1 MTKKTTNASLP
12 IFIVVIAIVL
22 VISTVLII
30 SAYTGLSEQEQE
42 NIDLTSALNQ
52 AKETK
57 NNYEESIPGLIQEK
71 KQLNDNIN
79 SSNEQLTNA
88 SIVSEE
94 EKTVYENLV
103 KKLEENQSVL
113 EQLKSGD
120 KYNLHDP
127 LYDEVI
133 SFLDDD
139 NSKNIQKCILNA
151 KNMGIRCA
159 FVILGLN
166 TSMYTVVGFNTLD
179 AGMIYFEFDTDWC
192 LYPEIGKSYQDCFP
206 EEYNVIAVNDPIQEI
221 QVIW

>member
-30 SAYTGLSEQEQE
+30 SVYTGLSEQEQE

-57 NNYEESIPGLIQEK
+57 NNYEESIPELIQEK

-127 LYDEVI
+127 LYDEAI
-133 SFLDDD
+133 NFLDDD
-139 NSKNIQKCILNA
+139 NSKNIQTCILNA